1 MDVSHFDAG
10 ELKRSILN
18 TIFQAV
24 KAITGGIT
32 AINGQLIKGSGYAIS
47 AGGKVSVVGVILCCC
62 CLSAYNIIHLNLNRV
77 FELNYVH

>member
-1 MDVSHFDAG
+1 MNVAHFDAH

-47 AGGKVSVVGVILCCC
+47 AGGKVSGGVLFWIYARFL
-62 CLSAYNIIHLNLNRV
+62 
-77 FELNYVH
+77 